1 MRPLQGSGAAAAI
14 VVQAA
19 VSGGL
24 KRGFGGLG
32 LRLGLCHRMM
42 ALHRRLRRV
51 AGYRLAQA
59 MHGSRLGRT
68 GHRQRPEGRGERDQQ
83 QKSCN
88 PARSSTHL
96 RTG

>member
-1 MRPLQGSGAAAAI
+1 MRPLQGSCAAAAI
-14 VVQAA
+14 MVQAA
-19 VSGGL
+19 VRDGL

-32 LRLGLCHRMM
+32 LRLGRCHRVM
-42 ALHRRLRRV
+42 ALHRWLRRV

-59 MHGSRLGRT
+59 MHGSRLRRT
-68 GHRQRPEGRGERDQQ
+68 GHRQRPEGRGEHDQQ

-88 PARSSTHL
+88 PARRSTHL

>member
-1 MRPLQGSGAAAAI
+1 MRPLQGSCAAAAI

-19 VSGGL
+19 VRDGL

-32 LRLGLCHRMM
+32 LRVM
-42 ALHRRLRRV
+42 ASHRRLRRV

-59 MHGSRLGRT
+59 MHGPRLGRT